1 MFLTSSAEFLSALL
15 LTAESLAAATA
26 MAVLYRPGSGGPSV
40 SGEAKS
46 KDKMGLPPS
55 GLPREMK

>member
-1 MFLTSSAEFLSALL
+1 MFLTSSAEFLSTLPF
-15 LTAESLAAATA
+15 TAESLAAATA

-46 KDKMGLPPS
+46 KHKMGLRAYLS
-55 GLPREMK
+55 R

>member
-1 MFLTSSAEFLSALL
+1 MFLTSSAEFLSTLPF
-15 LTAESLAAATA
+15 TDESLAAATA

-40 SGEAKS
+40 GGEAKS
-46 KDKMGLPPS
+46 KDEMGPS